1 MPIDFFYFEDFRWP
15 FFGKIIRQKQW
26 IRCPQKIRM
35 LAEKAIGAKR
45 KHVLQKQLAEPPGL
59 LTLCS

>member
-1 MPIDFFYFEDFRWP
+1 
-15 FFGKIIRQKQW
+15 
-26 IRCPQKIRM
+26 M

-45 KHVLQKQLAEPPGL
+45 KHVQPKQLAEPPGL